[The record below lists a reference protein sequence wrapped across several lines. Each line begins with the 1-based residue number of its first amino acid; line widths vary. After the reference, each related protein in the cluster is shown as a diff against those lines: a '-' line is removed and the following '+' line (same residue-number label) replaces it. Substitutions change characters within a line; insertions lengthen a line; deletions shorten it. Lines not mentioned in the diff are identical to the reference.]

1 MAKAKVEKEK
11 DQGVRPSL
19 RAAWGVI
26 CNKQRGLMLLM
37 IALVVVSVILLIISL
52 TTLRPQN
59 SVVIVGYNDVF
70 GGYQRASWA
79 NMLAF
84 PLMAIIFGVL
94 HNLLA
99 IRMFQKYGKDAAMVF
114 VGATILLVV
123 LSVLTIFRLLGE
135 W

>member
-1 MAKAKVEKEK
+1 M
-11 DQGVRPSL
+11 
-19 RAAWGVI
+19 
-26 CNKQRGLMLLM
+26 M
-37 IALVVVSVILLIISL
+37 IALAVMSVILLIISF

-84 PLMAIIFGVL
+84 PLMAVLFGLL

-99 IRMFQKYGKDAAMVF
+99 IRVFQKYGKDAAMVL
-114 VGATILLVV
+114 VGATMLLVV
-123 LSVLTIFRLLGE
+123 LAMLTIFRLLGE